1 MATIQALEGRTVH
14 QIQSGQVI
22 VDLCSVVKE
31 LVENSLD
38 AGAASVE
45 VRFKNHG
52 LDTIEVQDNGSGISP
67 ENYET
72 IALKHHT
79 SKLSSLDDLTSL
91 QTFGFRGE
99 ALSSL
104 CALSDFHIVTAR
116 QNEAPKGTRLDFE
129 LSGKLSKT
137 SVIASPKGTTVA
149 VGNLFSKLPVRR
161 RELEKHIKREYG
173 KVLALLQAYACIST
187 DVKFVVSNEMAKGRK
202 LAVFSTNGNRS
213 TRENIAN
220 VYGAKTLANLLD
232 MDMDLA
238 MEPTSIAL
246 KREGPQA
253 ANFCL
258 VGHVSR
264 PTFGEGRQTPDR
276 QMFFVN
282 SRPCNLPQLA
292 RVFNEVYRSFNVAQ
306 SPFVLANIR
315 LDTNAYDV
323 NVSPDKRTILLH
335 EQSALL
341 EAVRKSL
348 LELFE
353 NQEQIL
359 PQSQHPSNRLPSF
372 KPLTVQSHRS
382 SSELD
387 TDLESSSQTPS
398 QNGER
403 RPELTNQG
411 IGVDQAASA
420 SHTGL
425 IEKFAS
431 RGTVER
437 TQLPRTK
444 SATEEESNILSRSK
458 KRTIHNLARK
468 EDQVEQADEAENAR
482 SIAKFDAIKNGTGG
496 QEEDVNSNLAGE
508 DDTTQSHSDPKN
520 DDLKYRT
527 PDSVE
532 MQQAEPPTSSI
543 VQDAFDRMRP
553 ARRSPEIATVT
564 IGSKT
569 TTSILGSSI
578 HSQRKGSPVPIRDG
592 NSQPTFTGHASRS
605 STGTGMQRFAAP
617 GSAPVIIVEPTKS
630 KARPTNLQQQQYDLN
645 DVEGNETPSEFEVE
659 KDSDNSSRAID
670 DSENEDGNNEQSGS
684 DLEYVDEDEK
694 KAREDARVEEL
705 IRQAEEAAA
714 IPSEACIRRATSALK
729 GSAARDSTLNFIQTL
744 DTSLTSIRDQL
755 QSLKSS
761 LVPRDEQE
769 DASPKLA
776 AQDSLGPD
784 TEESETDR
792 VTLTVTKQDF
802 SSLRIIGQFNLGFI
816 LASRGD
822 KDLFI
827 IDQHASDE
835 KINFERLQATTIM
848 QSQRLVNPH
857 RLELTAV
864 DEEIIMENQD
874 ALVRNGF
881 LVEVDEC
888 GNYPVGQRVSL
899 VSLPMSKETT
909 FTPADFEELIVL
921 LGDTPD
927 SSSRSTVPRP
937 SRTRKLFAMRA
948 CRSSIMI
955 GKVLTKPMM
964 MKLVSKMGEIDK
976 PWNCPHGR
984 PTMRHVCRLDGL
996 FDESSTESQDDD
1008 NDSIDWHSWIQ
1019 KMETQEQPV
1028 PGLTSDDR
1036 ASYDSQEVS
1045 GSTSEAESL

>member
-38 AGAASVE
+38 AGATSVE

-52 LDTIEVQDNGSGISP
+52 LDTIEVQDNGSGIST

-79 SKLSSLDDLTSL
+79 SKLSVLDDLTSL

-137 SVIASPKGTTVA
+137 SVIASPKGSTIAVA
-149 VGNLFSKLPVRR
+149 NLFSKLPVRR

-173 KVLALLQAYACIST
+173 KVLALLQAYACISAE
-187 DVKFVVSNEMAKGRK
+187 VKFIVSNEMAKGRK
-202 LAVFSTNGNRS
+202 LAVFSTNSNRS
-213 TRENIAN
+213 TRDNIAN

-232 MDMDLA
+232 MDIDLA
-238 MEPTSIAL
+238 MEPTSTAL

-253 ANFCL
+253 AKFRL

-292 RVFNEVYRSFNVAQ
+292 RVFNEVYKSFNVAQ
-306 SPFVLANIR
+306 SPFVFANIQ

-335 EQSALL
+335 DQSALL

-372 KPLTVQSHRS
+372 KPLIVHSQRS
-382 SSELD
+382 SSDLD
-387 TDLESSSQTPS
+387 ADFESPSQTPS
-398 QNGER
+398 QDVER
-403 RPELTNQG
+403 RPGPAKQG
-411 IGVDQAASA
+411 SGVDQEAST
-420 SHTGL
+420 SHTSL

-437 TQLPRTK
+437 AHLPRPK
-444 SATEEESNILSRSK
+444 SATEDNSDNVSRIK

-468 EDQVEQADEAENAR
+468 VNEAEQVDEAENAR
-482 SIAKFDAIKNGTGG
+482 SSAKFGAIKNGTER
-496 QEEDVNSNLAGE
+496 QVEDFNSRLAE
-508 DDTTQSHSDPKN
+508 QDNTTQSHSDPKT
-520 DDLKYRT
+520 DIDREQA
-527 PDSVE
+527 PRGVE
-532 MQQAEPPTSSI
+532 MSQAVPPTSSV
-543 VQDAFDRMRP
+543 VQNAFDRMRP
-553 ARRSPEIATVT
+553 SRTSPEIATVT

-578 HSQRKGSPVPIRDG
+578 HSQRKGNAVPSTND
-592 NSQPTFTGHASRS
+592 NSQPYITEHASQS
-605 STGTGMQRFAAP
+605 STGMQRFAAP
-617 GSAPVIIVEPTKS
+617 GSAPIVTAGPTKS
-630 KARPTNLQQQQYDLN
+630 KARPADIQQQQYDLS
-645 DVEGNETPSEFEVE
+645 DVESNQTSSEFEAE
-659 KDSDNSSRAID
+659 KDPDELSRAID
-670 DSENEDGNNEQSGS
+670 DSENEDGTNEQSDS
-684 DLEYVDEDEK
+684 DPEYVDEDEK
-694 KAREDARVEEL
+694 KAREEARVEEL

-744 DTSLTSIRDQL
+744 DASLTSIRNQL
-755 QSLKSS
+755 QELTSS
-761 LVPRDEQE
+761 SVSRDEQD

-776 AQDSLGPD
+776 AQHPLDPGI
-784 TEESETDR
+784 EEPETDR

-816 LASRGD
+816 LASRED

-874 ALVRNGF
+874 AFLRNGF
-881 LVEVDEC
+881 LVEVDER
-888 GNYPVGQRVSL
+888 GDYPVGQRVSL

-909 FTPADFEELIVL
+909 FTPADLEELIVL

-964 MKLVSKMGEIDK
+964 TRLVSKMGEIDK

-984 PTMRHVCRLDGL
+984 PTMRHVCRLDSL
-996 FDESSTESQDDD
+996 FDESSHESQDGEDD
-1008 NDSIDWHSWIQ
+1008 IIDWGSW
-1019 KMETQEQPV
+1019 MEKIESQGQPDLQQTSEG
-1028 PGLTSDDR
+1028 PGP
-1036 ASYDSQEVS
+1036 YDSREIS
-1045 GSTSEAESL
+1045 GSTSEVESL